1 MRLVHEDRVIRAPGP
16 CDSCTRT
23 VLFVQQDRA
32 VRAAGPFGSR
42 DVPLRLA
49 RRPPACGRTP
59 SHPFPRISAVWRPS
73 PAPCAATPLV
83 PTSYASP

>member
-16 CDSCTRT
+16 CDSCIRT

-49 RRPPACGRTP
+49 RRPPGLRSHTLSSIPPEFGRL
-59 SHPFPRISAVWRPS
+59 
-73 PAPCAATPLV
+73 APVTRALCRNTFGANVLRF
-83 PTSYASP
+83 S